1 MMNMNNY
8 SCAGCGI
15 EHFDGQNLYGL
26 TRGSIDT
33 EICVFRIDDD
43 SEWEYF
49 CSNCMNI
56 IDQFLAS
63 RRQENIT

>member
-1 MMNMNNY
+1 MVINMANS

-15 EHFDGQNLYGL
+15 ELLDGQNVYGL

-33 EICVFRIDDD
+33 EMCGFRIDND

-49 CSNCMNI
+49 CSNCMNK
-56 IDQFLAS
+56 IDLFLAN
-63 RRQENIT
+63 RR